1 MTTSRGHHAEDS
13 GHEGT
18 EGDQPLPDMKSW
30 SPDELPTFRVAALEG
45 STTVG
50 LVAGGDATLPA
61 RVARFL
67 ERVSENIEGGPQAEK
82 PAGAFQVPP
91 G

>member
-1 MTTSRGHHAEDS
+1 MTTRGHHAADP
-13 GHEGT
+13 GPEGT
-18 EGDQPLPDMKSW
+18 AGDQSLSDMMSW

-67 ERVSENIEGGPQAEK
+67 ERVSENIEGGPAEK
-82 PAGAFQVPP
+82 PGRALHVPRD
-91 G
+91 